1 MYSKRIRKRLNKY
14 CYRNSSGGKQQSIK
28 IISGRKAGK
37 NDSIKVDKKLTLNI
51 ESLEGKANFYIDEE
65 DKTKIHVNYWL
76 NDNVVVPA
84 GKKIKIIERTLE
96 CDTSYS
102 ESIKSQILNESTFY
116 NLWRCEVWEIKE
128 QPDFYKNSN
137 KVIEVFKYDGKTIDY
152 YLVNK
157 YDRNADYVLEL
168 KNREFI
174 EFKETGWEFGAVT
187 IPLKMRP
194 GYTKNNISVDQEI
207 EGDLNLGIFSS
218 YKIGKYRARYERH
231 QGFVKLA
238 NVSLNVGP
246 FFSLGT
252 VDLDKNNTT
261 VSSDPIMDDSTK
273 SIGYFSTGGGLM
285 VSIYNFRVGA
295 YLGWDFGFGT
305 KNNSWNYDNRPWFGL
320 GVSYSIKNPWK
331 ESE

>member
-1 MYSKRIRKRLNKY
+1 M
-14 CYRNSSGGKQQSIK
+14 
-28 IISGRKAGK
+28 
-37 NDSIKVDKKLTLNI
+37 
-51 ESLEGKANFYIDEE
+51 EGKANFYIDEE

-174 EFKETGWEFGAVT
+174 EFKET
-187 IPLKMRP
+187 
-194 GYTKNNISVDQEI
+194 
-207 EGDLNLGIFSS
+207 
-218 YKIGKYRARYERH
+218 
-231 QGFVKLA
+231 
-238 NVSLNVGP
+238 
-246 FFSLGT
+246 
-252 VDLDKNNTT
+252 
-261 VSSDPIMDDSTK
+261 
-273 SIGYFSTGGGLM
+273 
-285 VSIYNFRVGA
+285 
-295 YLGWDFGFGT
+295 
-305 KNNSWNYDNRPWFGL
+305 
-320 GVSYSIKNPWK
+320 
-331 ESE
+331 